1 PQNWP
6 LQAQQKPDGMEV
18 IFLHVGE
25 DQFPEPGIATILGQ
39 CYGAHALVCYS
50 GAEIREEF
58 KIEINRHE
66 TWCAYAG
73 GATVPLVSE
82 SLENHVKTIQGYDW
96 DLRGYFEA
104 IQNNQPDACDRLNS
118 VDPVLEAELNFLYES
133 LNACN
138 GSNLYQYMT
147 EKFAQVE
154 SAAKKKI
161 N

>member
-1 PQNWP
+1 MKVAIIDSKKHRGEALQEAIKSLGHSVLYLERPWGSGVTPPQNWP

-25 DQFPEPGIATILGQ
+25 DQFPEPGIATVLGQ

-82 SLENHVKTIQGYDW
+82 SLE
-96 DLRGYFEA
+96 
-104 IQNNQPDACDRLNS
+104 
-118 VDPVLEAELNFLYES
+118 
-133 LNACN
+133 
-138 GSNLYQYMT
+138 
-147 EKFAQVE
+147 
-154 SAAKKKI
+154 
-161 N
+161 